1 MTVLLGLFVAMF
13 AASLAAL
20 VARSR
25 LANHLWLGVAGAI
38 GLVYGFTQHGLL
50 AAVLPFAILV
60 VAAVQAASVLATNRA
75 ARFTGEEERMLAGPL
90 AGLGRAP
97 ARRLLDQ
104 GMWLTGRPGEILTRE
119 GEEAGQLIYLDYGSA
134 EVRARGRLVGR
145 VGPGQLVGEAAVLGD
160 APAMATVTLTAP
172 SRFWCAQGKPLT
184 AYLAANPDALHAL
197 EHGFTVSLRQKL
209 EAMNSATATGE
220 SRGPVSVDREPAPL
234 E

>member
-1 MTVLLGLFVAMF
+1 MTVLVGLFIAMF

-25 LANHLWLGVAGAI
+25 MANHLWLGVAGAI
-38 GLVYGFTQHGLL
+38 GLAYGLTQHGLF
-50 AAVLPFAILV
+50 AAVLPTVILV
-60 VAAVQAASVLATNRA
+60 VAIFQAANAFMANGA
-75 ARFTGEEERMLAGPL
+75 ARFTEEEERMLAGPL

-104 GMWLTGRPGEILTRE
+104 GLWLTGRPGEILTRE
-119 GEEAGQLIYLDYGSA
+119 GEQAGQLIYLDYGGA
-134 EVRARGRLVGR
+134 DVRTRGRLVGR

-160 APAMATVTLTAP
+160 TPATATVTLTAP
-172 SRFWCAQGKPLT
+172 SRFWCAQGKPLN

-197 EHGFTVSLRQKL
+197 EHGFTMSLRQKL
-209 EAMNSATATGE
+209 EAMNAAAAPD
-220 SRGPVSVDREPAPL
+220 SRRSVDRETAPL